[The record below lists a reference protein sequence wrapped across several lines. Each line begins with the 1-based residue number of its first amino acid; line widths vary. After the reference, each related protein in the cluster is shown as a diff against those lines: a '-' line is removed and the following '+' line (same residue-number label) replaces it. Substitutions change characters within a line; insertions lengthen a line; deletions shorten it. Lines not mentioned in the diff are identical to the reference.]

1 MFGNLFKSKRER
13 ELGREIAMQR
23 TMSSDRQLIKKL
35 EKHEHQYME
44 KALRAKKQGDQ
55 GNFKQLCGMV
65 AQTTNQR
72 RGIESQLL
80 RFETM
85 MQKRDQFRSMK
96 EFAGGLKAMAH
107 SISDVVKEVD
117 ADQMIRDVETSLMN
131 NQQMETTMD
140 MVLDRISES
149 GLTENVPEGGIS
161 ANDVERIVG
170 DQAAAEEANAGVD
183 REIEAGLKAIERE
196 LTGES

>member
-1 MFGNLFKSKRER
+1 MFGNLFKSKRQR

-23 TMSSDRQLIKKL
+23 TLTSHRQLIKKL

-131 NQQMETTMD
+131 NQQMEATMD

-170 DQAAAEEANAGVD
+170 EQAAAEEANAGVD
-183 REIEAGLKAIERE
+183 REIEAGLEAIQRE

>member
-1 MFGNLFKSKRER
+1 
-13 ELGREIAMQR
+13 
-23 TMSSDRQLIKKL
+23 
-35 EKHEHQYME
+35 ME
-44 KALRAKKQGDQ
+44 APTAI
-55 GNFKQLCGMV
+55 
-65 AQTTNQR
+65 QR

-117 ADQMIRDVETSLMN
+117 ADQMIRDVETSLVN

-149 GLTENVPEGGIS
+149 GLAEDIPDGGIS
-161 ANDVERIVG
+161 AGDVERIVG
-170 DQAAAEEANAGVD
+170 EQAAAEEANAGVD
-183 REIEAGLKAIERE
+183 REIEAGLKAIQRE

>member
-1 MFGNLFKSKRER
+1 MFGNLFKSKRQR

-23 TMSSDRQLIKKL
+23 TLTSHRQLTKKL

-131 NQQMETTMD
+131 NQQMLLNHLLLSLKIEELRPNQNHLQ
-140 MVLDRISES
+140 VLQLLHQR
-149 GLTENVPEGGIS
+149 LYHYF
-161 ANDVERIVG
+161 
-170 DQAAAEEANAGVD
+170 
-183 REIEAGLKAIERE
+183 
-196 LTGES
+196 